1 MFGSRLSLNLA
12 AAALVVGLAGVASA
26 GCSSPVQP
34 LDFAKFSQVDL
45 KEGTGEPVNDGLILK
60 VEYTGWLY
68 DASQAD
74 FKGSVFDSSLGRE
87 PFAFTLGAGDVI
99 QGWDEGIR
107 GMKVGGI
114 RRLIVPPSKAYSG
127 SRTGGIPPYSTL
139 VFEIELLSAE
149 SPVVTTGPP
158 VSATAGR

>member
-1 MFGSRLSLNLA
+1 MPRPARRSVTTSTQIAVVIARGIASI
-12 AAALVVGLAGVASA
+12 VGLLAQPIEGVQ
-26 GCSSPVQP
+26 VQP
-34 LDFAKFSQVDL
+34 TKSRRAGFWV
-45 KEGTGEPVNDGLILK
+45 T
-60 VEYTGWLY
+60 
-68 DASQAD
+68 AD